1 MERVGEGGEVGCRG
15 LGEGVS
21 AAREM
26 VRRGLASGRVEV
38 QRVGTSNGRSFDAR
52 VAEVAAG
59 EGGAAPWWREQR
71 AARSW

>member
-1 MERVGEGGEVGCRG
+1 MGRGGGEVGCWG

-38 QRVGTSNGRSFDAR
+38 QRVDSANGRRFDAR
-52 VAEVAAG
+52 VAEVAAV
-59 EGGAAPWWREQR
+59 EGGAAPWWLE
-71 AARSW
+71 